1 MKIIMSRAVLEES
14 HKVGSEIA
22 QMIVPGFPV
31 QSLDEQIEDA
41 SAVYGPLK
49 HMHYRVDLDGGVE
62 VEVSDTVVIAVLRLY
77 SRFAGVVNAIVQT
90 VKVMLPMLK
99 SDVQAV
105 NALITE
111 RH

>member
-22 QMIVPGFPV
+22 QLIVPGFPV
-31 QSLDEQIEDA
+31 PSLDEQLAETC
-41 SAVYGPLK
+41 AVYEPLK
-49 HMHYRVDLDGGVE
+49 HMHYRVGLDGGVE
-62 VEVSDTVVIAVLRLY
+62 IEVSDTVVIAVLRLY
-77 SRFAGVVNAIVQT
+77 SRFAGAVNAIVQT

-105 NALITE
+105 NELIAE
-111 RH
+111 RR